1 MIASSLAWLTEQS
14 RAIFA
19 AVSPAAHAIASL
31 DGTAIALWTGV
42 AVVLLLPGAACV
54 WMARR
59 LGRIRYVPTERI
71 EQVEQR
77 ISQLSAALSLLTDT
91 TEAAFRDVM
100 QEVERQ
106 TQASHHE
113 SPFERR
119 VSAQRRI
126 GLAASNGRS
135 AREIALSEGVSEG
148 EVRLRLRLAQHL
160 EAVTARAAM
169 GNHPAK
175 VCADGYS
182 TS

>member
-1 MIASSLAWLTEQS
+1 MMTSSLAWLTEH
-14 RAIFA
+14 AKWLLA
-19 AVSPAAHAIASL
+19 ALSPTLHTIASL
-31 DGTAIALWTGV
+31 DWTAIAMWTGV
-42 AVVLLLPGAACV
+42 VVVLLVPGAACV

-59 LGRIRYVPTERI
+59 LGRIRYVSIERL
-71 EQVEQR
+71 EEVDER
-77 ISQLSAALSLLTDT
+77 VTKLSAALSLLADT

-100 QEVERQ
+100 QEIERQ
-106 TQASHHE
+106 TEAARVE

-126 GLAASNGRS
+126 GLAASNGRT

-169 GNHPAK
+169 GE
-175 VCADGYS
+175 
-182 TS
+182 

>member
-1 MIASSLAWLTEQS
+1 MIGSSLAWLTEQS
-14 RAIFA
+14 RALLA
-19 AVSPAAHAIASL
+19 AVSPTLQQIALL
-31 DGTAIALWTGV
+31 DWTAIALWTGV
-42 AVVLLLPGAACV
+42 AAVLLLPGAACV

-59 LGRIRYVPTERI
+59 LGRIRYVPIERI
-71 EQVEQR
+71 EQAEHR
-77 ISQLSAALSLLTDT
+77 IAKLSAALSLLTDT

-106 TQASHHE
+106 TEASRNQ

-119 VSAQRRI
+119 ASTQRRI

-160 EAVTARAAM
+160 DAVTTRAAV
-169 GNHPAK
+169 GE
-175 VCADGYS
+175 
-182 TS
+182 

>member
-14 RAIFA
+14 RALLA
-19 AVSPAAHAIASL
+19 AIAPALHALPSL
-31 DGTAIALWTGV
+31 EWTAIALWTGV
-42 AVVLLLPGAACV
+42 TVVLVLPGAACV

-59 LGRIRYVPTERI
+59 LGRIRCVPIERI
-71 EQVEQR
+71 EVVEHR
-77 ISQLSAALSLLTDT
+77 ISTLSAALSLLTDT

-119 VSAQRRI
+119 VSAQRRM
-126 GLAASNGRS
+126 GLAASDGRS

-169 GNHPAK
+169 GE
-175 VCADGYS
+175 
-182 TS
+182 